1 MFKSFLN
8 SLKPHN
14 SALIEAIEHAYSIC
28 FENSDGDE
36 SINNEYES
44 RWGMWKLSLTKS
56 GNEIAYLIYSVD
68 PITTYTTREGRSPE
82 NFINI
87 EMIHT
92 DDKYKRMG
100 YATKLLK
107 ELLNIKADKFPDK
120 QIIAS
125 GNTQSRDLLRKFG
138 ILNLS

>member
-1 MFKSFLN
+1 MFKSFLT
-8 SLKPHN
+8 SLKSHN
-14 SALIEAIEHAYSIC
+14 PALIEAIEYAYSIC
-28 FENSDGDE
+28 FENSDADE
-36 SINNEYES
+36 SITNEYES

-92 DDKYKRMG
+92 DDNYKRMG

>member
-8 SLKPHN
+8 TLKHHN
-14 SALIEAIEHAYSIC
+14 PSLIEAIEYAYSIC
-28 FENSDGDE
+28 FENIDNDE
-36 SINNEYES
+36 IITNEYES

-56 GNEIAYLIYSVD
+56 DREIAYLIYKVD
-68 PITTYTTREGRSPE
+68 PITTYTIREGRSPE

-125 GNTQSRDLLRKFG
+125 GNTQSSDLLRKFG
-138 ILNLS
+138 ILNLA